1 MGMVGTRSTIS
12 LEEDLGSAPGPEKLE
27 VPGEKTIREVV
38 NDSGGGRAGSGGS
51 GRGSAGGGRS
61 FGNLNVDVSDA
72 EEGLVKLKGK
82 GSVEKLESVLRNE
95 KKAVSGGAEA
105 ESGGKGRG
113 VGENGGSLGGIGE
126 GPDGTKTRGAGTDVN
141 GGGIEENGSCLD
153 GIGEDPD
160 GKTDEIT
167 EDMDDEGHEFLVGDF
182 VWGKIKSHPWW
193 PAQICDPSDASEYAL
208 KLKAKDRLLVA
219 YFGDGTFAWCNS
231 SQLKPFEEDFRKMSR
246 QSSSKAFVNA
256 VQQAVD
262 EVGRLVRL
270 KMSCI
275 CVKEEFPGEVGR
287 PLAVNA
293 GIKEGVRVPEGRVG
307 KLLDRVSEPAELL
320 AELKRVAE
328 VMSMSSELEL
338 NALKSWLSAF
348 YCSKGGYRLPVFV
361 EAQSVPGLEDDWREV
376 DVPVRGPFED
386 WFSSPR
392 KTGQTDQPLNES
404 SAQGLENRQH
414 QRRKQKSIADL
425 MEEDDDIQAET
436 KEGATSEKAGASSGR
451 NKRKGGENHSE
462 SNLTSES
469 GKRRTKLSKTPAS
482 PQMKKLSSVENGA
495 SETKNGVLTRSRKKD
510 ERIAIDG
517 NGGETKE
524 EAGDSPVSRDEE
536 LCSGGSQTDMKDQ
549 IDHPSSTRERK
560 RSKYLSPPFI
570 NLRTGKRSLD
580 IEVESPKVSNDN
592 LVGSPKM
599 LSPSAETLQKK
610 DSAELTGNEIIGGS
624 SSKKPSEDEKSI
636 DPMKANV
643 STHKV
648 LSGLR
653 SAAVNPSSRV
663 EKKSFKIVGDFMSI
677 FRDSIY
683 RNGSNY
689 ELYKKKQP
697 HKKRKKLESEPGSMG
712 KDRNQITEKLP
723 ETDSGKKRT
732 KKSSETKSDK
742 STQKQATETSGSE
755 PGKRKSKSASGTPDL
770 KKRRKKT
777 DETASPAS
785 LFVTFGPGS
794 SLPTK
799 SDLIKIY
806 GKFGE
811 LNETETEM
819 FYTNFCARVSFVK
832 FADAQEAFNHS
843 QNDSPFGAANVTF
856 RLHNL
861 AAASK
866 LRELSEISNS
876 APAKKSR
883 GKTRTQ
889 ALASQPPAA
898 VGEASQVD
906 WIKQKLERMTSMLD
920 DSTGQVSEVT
930 KSKLENE
937 IKELLGT
944 VSTMV

>member
-1 MGMVGTRSTIS
+1 MVGTRSTIS

-27 VPGEKTIREVV
+27 VPEEKTIREVV

-51 GRGSAGGGRS
+51 GRGSAGGRRS
-61 FGNLNVDVSDA
+61 FGSLNVDVSDA
-72 EEGLVKLKGK
+72 EEGLVQLKGK
-82 GSVEKLESVLRNE
+82 GSVEKLESVWSNE

-113 VGENGGSLGGIGE
+113 VGENGGSLDRIGE
-126 GPDGTKTRGAGTDVN
+126 GPDGIETLEAGTDVN
-141 GGGIEENGSCLD
+141 GEMEENGSCLD
-153 GIGEDPD
+153 GIGGDPD
-160 GKTDEIT
+160 GKTEEIN

-231 SQLKPFEEDFRKMSR
+231 SQLKPFEENFGEMSR

-275 CVKEEFPGEVGR
+275 CVKEEFLGEVGR

-307 KLLDRVSEPAELL
+307 KLLDCVSEPAELL

-348 YCSKGGYRLPVFV
+348 YCSKGGYRLPVFI
-361 EAQSVPGLEDDWREV
+361 EAQPVPGLEDDWREV
-376 DVPVRGPFED
+376 DVPSKGHL
-386 WFSSPR
+386 
-392 KTGQTDQPLNES
+392 KTGFLLPE
-404 SAQGLENRQH
+404 
-414 QRRKQKSIADL
+414 KQDKLINL
-425 MEEDDDIQAET
+425 AET
-436 KEGATSEKAGASSGR
+436 KEGATSEKAGASSGQ

-469 GKRRTKLSKTPAS
+469 GKRRAKLSKTPTS
-482 PQMKKLSSVENGA
+482 SQMKKLASVENGA
-495 SETKNGVLTRSRKKD
+495 SETKKGVLTRSRKKD

-524 EAGDSPVSRDEE
+524 EAGDSPASRDEE
-536 LCSGGSQTDMKDQ
+536 LRSGVDKREEKEQVLV
-549 IDHPSSTRERK
+549 PSLHK
-560 RSKYLSPPFI
+560 SK
-570 NLRTGKRSLD
+570 TGKRSLD
-580 IEVESPKVSNDN
+580 IEVESLKVSNDN
-592 LVGSPKM
+592 LVGSPKI
-599 LSPSAETLQKK
+599 LSPFTETLQKK
-610 DSAELTGNEIIGGS
+610 DSTELIGNEITGGS

-663 EKKSFKIVGDFMSI
+663 EKKSFKIVGDFVAI

-683 RNGSNY
+683 HNGSNY

-712 KDRNQITEKLP
+712 KDRNQITEKQT
-723 ETDSGKKRT
+723 ESGKKRT

-742 STQKQATETSGSE
+742 STPGQATETSGSE
-755 PGKRKSKSASGTPDL
+755 PGKRKSKNASGTPDL

-811 LNETETEM
+811 LDETETEM

-866 LRELSEISNS
+866 VRELSEISNS

-889 ALASQPPAA
+889 ALASQPPTA

-906 WIKQKLERMTSMLD
+906 LIKQKLERMTSMLG
-920 DSTGQVSEVT
+920 DSNGQVSDVT
-930 KSKLENE
+930 KSKLESE